1 MTERNPYVISFG
13 KMPKQYID
21 RTILLDELT
30 ETLNADPIENS
41 AFILTGIRGSGKT
54 VTLTDLE
61 KRMRA
66 EDDWIII
73 GLKSNGEIVNDL
85 LAELYSCAPF
95 LTEFIDAELN
105 LSGFGIGIKASGKP
119 SIASADHA
127 LRVILKHLQ
136 KKKKRVLITI
146 DEARKTE
153 QMLTFIQSLQI
164 LIREDLPIF
173 LVAAGL
179 YEDIESL
186 EDSEGLT
193 FLTRAEKYEM
203 KPLNLT
209 LISKNYQNV
218 LGVSRE
224 TAEAMA
230 ALTKGYAFAYQA
242 LGKYMWEKKEKEITE
257 EVLALFDE
265 VLADKVYDK
274 IWEELTPKDRWYLG
288 YIATKETISAAEL
301 LELTKTKHN
310 EWSVPRKRLK
320 EKGIINTEIKGKVSL
335 KLPRFEHYV
344 LTRAE
349 EER

>member
-1 MTERNPYVISFG
+1 MIERNPYVISFG

-21 RTILLDELT
+21 RTILLDELMD
-30 ETLNADPIENS
+30 TLNAEPIENS
-41 AFILTGIRGSGKT
+41 VFILTGIRGSGKT

-66 EDDWIII
+66 ENDWIII

-85 LAELYSCAPF
+85 LAELYSSAPF

-119 SIASADHA
+119 PVASADHA

-153 QMLTFIQSLQI
+153 KMLIFIQSLQI

-209 LISKNYQNV
+209 LISRNYQDV

-224 TAEAMA
+224 TAENMA

-265 VLADKVYDK
+265 VLAEKVYDK

-288 YIATKETISAAEL
+288 YIATKKTISAAEL

-344 LTRAE
+344 LMRAE